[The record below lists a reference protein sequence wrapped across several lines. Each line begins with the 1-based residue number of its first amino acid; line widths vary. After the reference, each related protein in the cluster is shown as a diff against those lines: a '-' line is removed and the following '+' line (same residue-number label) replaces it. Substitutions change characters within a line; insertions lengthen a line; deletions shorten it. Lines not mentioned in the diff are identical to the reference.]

1 MSSAAGEESGAA
13 AVPTQG
19 PVPVERVKA
28 ANGLEKVVLREVR
41 GNTVEVPYCPPCV
54 SLPRFRLVGVSA
66 VRSRYRSAAPAVAPG
81 ATSAIA
87 APIPIIF
94 KYKWC
99 CSGFSYARSGW
110 IDREKPV
117 MN

>member
-1 MSSAAGEESGAA
+1 MSAAGEESGGA

-41 GNTVEVPYCPPCV
+41 GNTVEVRYCSLV
-54 SLPRFRLVGVSA
+54 SLSPPRFRLVGVSA

-87 APIPIIF
+87 SPRSRSF
-94 KYKWC
+94 FNYKC
-99 CSGFSYARSGW
+99 SCSGFSRLGW